1 MVAFGWIL
9 AGCSGP
15 VPTPTLTP
23 TAGINP
29 TPTATI
35 IWFPSTE
42 TPTTLPLQPATPT
55 AENRPG
61 VGDLLFSDSFN
72 QPAFWSAGTS
82 AQASAMLTNGRLVLS
97 ITEPGPLA
105 IASLR
110 DQPSAGDFYAEA
122 TANISLCSSK
132 DQYGMLFRASGD
144 GDYYRF
150 VLNCN
155 GQERLERVRGGVTYP
170 LLGWLSSN
178 DIPNGAPAQI
188 KLGVWAVGR
197 EIRLFLNNTF
207 QFSMTDP
214 VFSSGGFGFFAYAA
228 GKSPVTISFS
238 DLSVYPVTFILPI
251 KPPI

>member
-214 VFSSGGFGFFAYAA
+214 VFSPMRMVKA
-228 GKSPVTISFS
+228 
-238 DLSVYPVTFILPI
+238 L
-251 KPPI
+251 